1 MAIDYLHHYA
11 FLPLLASSSD
21 TGMEGA
27 VHPGRV
33 KADSIVKRWKRA
45 MKIRIRDK
53 LVGDENETG
62 REIKKIKR
70 ELEVMD
76 PEDVVSALIT
86 VEGLIPLAR
95 RCVDLLEGEQSLI

>member
-21 TGMEGA
+21 AAVSGA
-27 VHPGRV
+27 VLAGRV
-33 KADSIVKRWKRA
+33 KAENLVKRWKRA

-62 REIKKIKR
+62 RELRKVKR
-70 ELEVMD
+70 ELETVD
-76 PEDVVSALIT
+76 PEDVISLLVG

-95 RCVDLLEGEQSLI
+95 R